1 MKWDSNNQTCIFEFA
16 SLNENSI
23 GFNCIEAPNSEDM
36 LKWKLQTLPE
46 DSVVVKMTLKSHP
59 GKAIVRDKRDD
70 VFH

>member
-1 MKWDSNNQTCIFEFA
+1 
-16 SLNENSI
+16 
-23 GFNCIEAPNSEDM
+23 M

-70 VFH
+70 VFHEGIKVRWYEVGDASKACTFIFQQS